1 MVHLSAAQM
10 KLLVL
15 RKIFFLCSIF
25 LCFILLCVTLIG
37 VCRRWQFLLLWLEG
51 FYPPIWLSGYSF
63 APLSTKSVVLFSV
76 VGTFFFSWG
85 WKTRPLVCWGF
96 RVHTTWRLPRGPKF
110 IHSRLLW
117 CCLSLVVLAHKAWIW
132 TLNLSPKSNYY
143 FKDWFIWGVAVQF
156 CEIKDVPP

>member
-1 MVHLSAAQM
+1 MQ
-10 KLLVL
+10 
-15 RKIFFLCSIF
+15 RKWNYLCSGKF
-25 LCFILLCVTLIG
+25 SSFV
-37 VCRRWQFLLLWLEG
+37 QFFCALYFYASLSLVSAVGGNFYYCGWRAFTHPSGSVAIALHHWAQSQWFYSQLWEL
-51 FYPPIWLSGYSF
+51 
-63 APLSTKSVVLFSV
+63 
-76 VGTFFFSWG
+76 FFFSWG